1 MTTTNEHLIPK
12 PLKGLSTF
20 SLLKR
25 NENTARKLNEQESL
39 AILNATISVL
49 ALQRFLEILET
60 TSIYKQD
67 IKKNAKA
74 LYRSLDCISLVAG
87 AELLESEVCEEP
99 IVELIANKVAFTN
112 ELSKLHPEQWQI
124 ASYILRWANNPDSY
138 YFRAISAMCV
148 QQDAE
153 DAKNNLKK

>member
-1 MTTTNEHLIPK
+1 MSHIKDHLIPTL
-12 PLKGLSTF
+12 PKGLST
-20 SLLKR
+20 LNLMRR
-25 NENTARKLNEQESL
+25 NQNTSRRLNEEESL
-39 AILNATISVL
+39 SILNATISVL

-74 LYRSLDCISLVAG
+74 LYRSLDSISLVAG

-112 ELSKLHPEQWQI
+112 ELSKLHSEQWQI
-124 ASYILRWANNPDSY
+124 ARYILRWANNPDSY
-138 YFRAISAMCV
+138 YFRAISTMCI